1 MTTVAYPPV
10 TATATGRASRPV
22 WRVLA
27 RAESRQ
33 LIRHPG
39 FVAGCAAMSAILVLA
54 TVAGVDFSTLALS
67 GFACLPLG
75 VGTFVAANLAARR
88 DARSGTEELLDP
100 LPGPPAVR
108 TAAQLA
114 AVAAAP
120 LVAVVAVAVTFIVVT
135 ALGGPEVRFTGGI
148 RQRPPSFP
156 ELAQGPMAVA
166 VLGLAGVAVGRL
178 VPIPL
183 VAPVL
188 AGILVFSMWPEGQL
202 RWFAPVVNPALTVP
216 GGYWPHPEI
225 APRTE
230 LVGFDVASLG
240 WHLLYLGGLGALA
253 ASLALARHRL
263 TPATASVAAVTFAAA
278 AVGGVLQLR

>member
-1 MTTVAYPPV
+1 MTAVAHPAV
-10 TATATGRASRPV
+10 TATPTGRASRPV

-75 VGTFVAANLAARR
+75 VGTFVATNMAARR

-100 LPGPPAVR
+100 LPEPAAVR

-114 AVAAAP
+114 AVAATA
-120 LVAVVAVAVTFIVVT
+120 LVSLGAIAVTSIVVT

-148 RQRPPSFP
+148 RQRPPSLP
-156 ELAQGPMAVA
+156 ELAQGPLAVA

-188 AGILVFSMWPEGQL
+188 AGILVFSMWPKGQL

-240 WHLLYLGGLGALA
+240 WHLLYLGGLGGLA

-263 TPATASVAAVTFAAA
+263 TPASVSVAALTSAAA
-278 AVGGVLQLR
+278 AVGGVLQLP

>member
-1 MTTVAYPPV
+1 V
-10 TATATGRASRPV
+10 
-22 WRVLA
+22 
-27 RAESRQ
+27 
-33 LIRHPG
+33 
-39 FVAGCAAMSAILVLA
+39 
-54 TVAGVDFSTLALS
+54 S

-75 VGTFVAANLAARR
+75 VGTFVAANLTARR
-88 DARSGTEELLDP
+88 DARSGTVELLDP
-100 LPGPPAVR
+100 LPAPAAVR

-114 AVAAAP
+114 AVAAAA

-156 ELAQGPMAVA
+156 ELAQGPLAVA

-263 TPATASVAAVTFAAA
+263 TPTSVSLAALTFAAA
-278 AVGGVLQLR
+278 AVAGGLQVR